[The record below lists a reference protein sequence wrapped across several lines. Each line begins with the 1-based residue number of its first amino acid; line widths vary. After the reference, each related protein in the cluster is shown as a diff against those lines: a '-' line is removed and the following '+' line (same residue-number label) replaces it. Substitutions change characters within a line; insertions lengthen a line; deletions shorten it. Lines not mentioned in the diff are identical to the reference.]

1 MPEKPADMRQK
12 YQPEQSDRH
21 QSALWSRSDRSIS
34 DLLCGRAQRPV
45 WPFARHTKE
54 KALLRYAQSTHVL
67 GNSTSHLEHRN
78 LGRAGDFAESRV
90 GIDLTLVLAVL

>member
-1 MPEKPADMRQK
+1 M
-12 YQPEQSDRH
+12 
-21 QSALWSRSDRSIS
+21 
-34 DLLCGRAQRPV
+34 
-45 WPFARHTKE
+45 
-54 KALLRYAQSTHVL
+54 RYAQSTHVL